1 MSTNSN
7 VSSGRIKALP
17 LYGIL
22 LVVGLIL
29 ALLIINPPSIN
40 LSAPAVPVAEPSPAR
55 GRAAD
60 TARWNGMAGAY
71 AASPAG
77 MAASLVRSRAADA
90 ARLNLMADQYAKFTE
105 AAANLER
112 GRAADEARW
121 TGMAGNYLASQAANL
136 ARGRAADTARLNG
149 RVGAYAASPAG
160 MADNLARSRAAD
172 SVRWNAMAK
181 SLYAS
186 LGT

>member
-60 TARWNGMAGAY
+60 TARWNGMAGNY
-71 AASPAG
+71 IAG
-77 MAASLVRSRAADA
+77 
-90 ARLNLMADQYAKFTE
+90 E
-105 AAANLER
+105 
-112 GRAADEARW
+112 
-121 TGMAGNYLASQAANL
+121 AANL